1 MARSRAI
8 RTGKREKRQN
18 RIARYLR
25 EVRAEVSKVVW
36 PSQRAT
42 LNLTGVVLAT
52 MFVMSVA
59 LGLVDWIFT
68 RLFALII
75 G

>member
-8 RTGKREKRQN
+8 RTEKRQN
-18 RIARYLR
+18 RVVRYLR

-52 MFVMSVA
+52 MVVMSIA
-59 LGLVDWIFT
+59 LGFVDWIFT

>member
-8 RTGKREKRQN
+8 RTEKRDKRQN
-18 RIARYLR
+18 RIVRYLR

-42 LNLTGVVLAT
+42 INLTGVVLAT
-52 MFVMSVA
+52 MVVMSVA